1 MRQRKI
7 ACLNWRG
14 GVVISA
20 FYVCTNKEAVLFV
33 VTTEKANV
41 ALSLVFGRLN
51 AVGQHRFQ
59 KISFPSRS
67 WTQSRERLKADCA
80 RGRHVHNK
88 SPAVVL
94 RGSLSARERVGAAD
108 V

>member
-41 ALSLVFGRLN
+41 ALSLVFGRLKCRV
-51 AVGQHRFQ
+51 ATSLPKDFLSI
-59 KISFPSRS
+59 KIVDAEP
-67 WTQSRERLKADCA
+67 
-80 RGRHVHNK
+80 
-88 SPAVVL
+88 
-94 RGSLSARERVGAAD
+94 GAPES
-108 V
+108 